1 MTAADLAR
9 EASELLSIGGGSPP
23 RALNQLAVLVS
34 RQVPACSG
42 ASCALWR
49 SGELTARAASHP
61 DLDELFELQQ
71 GTGDAP
77 WREALASGTTVSC
90 PDTRQEPRWP
100 GFGAAALR
108 RGVRCCVTLVHQPG
122 PMGITLTMYGARPRS
137 LDPGQLPLAELLVAF
152 GGAVLGNASVY
163 DEVQRTVLQLR
174 DAVSSRA
181 LVDQAKGILMHA
193 LGCTADQA
201 LDRMRG
207 IAQARQI
214 KVTEVAQRIIDGSG
228 DQAG

>member
-1 MTAADLAR
+1 MAAADLAR
-9 EASELLSIGGGSPP
+9 AASELLSIGGGSPP

-34 RQVPACSG
+34 RQVPGCSG
-42 ASCALWR
+42 AGCALWR
-49 SGELTARAASHP
+49 SGELVARAASHP
-61 DLDELFELQQ
+61 DLDELFELQH
-71 GTGDAP
+71 GTGDGP
-77 WREALASGTTVSC
+77 WHEALSGGTTVSC

-137 LDPGQLPLAELLVAF
+137 LDPEQLPLAELLVAF
-152 GGAVLGNASVY
+152 GGAAAGNASVY

-207 IAQARQI
+207 IAQARQV
-214 KVTEVAQRIIDGSG
+214 KVTEVAQRIIDGRG

>member
-1 MTAADLAR
+1 MTAADLPR

-42 ASCALWR
+42 ASCAVWR
-49 SGELTARAASHP
+49 PAGLVARAASHP

-71 GTGDAP
+71 GTGAAP
-77 WREALASGTTVSC
+77 WLEALSSGATVSC
-90 PDTRQEPRWP
+90 PDTLDEPRWP
-100 GFGAAALR
+100 GFAAAALR

-122 PMGITLTMYGARPRS
+122 PTGITLTMYGARPRS

-163 DEVQRTVLQLR
+163 DDVQRTALQLR
-174 DAVSSRA
+174 DAVPSRA
-181 LVDQAKGILMHA
+181 LVDQAKGVLMHA
-193 LGCTADQA
+193 TGCTAEEA

-214 KVTEVAQRIIDGSG
+214 KVTEVAQRIIDARG